1 VTRQPDPSGEG
12 ATKTWWDD
20 IPLQNLDAAQWE
32 LLCDGCGKCC
42 LHKLEDE
49 DTGDYYPTNV
59 ACRQL
64 DRRMGRCKDY
74 ANRKALVPDCI
85 QLRLDNLSEF
95 DWLPRT
101 CGYRLRAEGKPLPDW
116 HHLNTGSY
124 ETVHEAGQST
134 RGWTISEVDAGELED
149 HMVDRDV

>member
-1 VTRQPDPSGEG
+1 MGEL
-12 ATKTWWDD
+12 TPWWETL
-20 IPLQNLDAAQWE
+20 PLKQLDAAQWE

-64 DRRMGRCKDY
+64 DRRTAQCRDY
-74 ANRKALVPDCI
+74 ANRKMLVPDCI
-85 QLRLDNLSEF
+85 QLRLDNLEEF

-101 CGYRLRAEGKPLPDW
+101 CGYRLRAEGKPLPEW
-116 HHLNTGSY
+116 HHLNTGSR
-124 ETVHEAGQST
+124 ESVHEAGAST
-134 RGWTISEVDAGELED
+134 RGWTISEVDAGDLED
-149 HMVDRDV
+149 HMVTDRDV

>member
-1 VTRQPDPSGEG
+1 M
-12 ATKTWWDD
+12 TKWWDLV
-20 IPLQNLDAAQWE
+20 PLEQLDAAQWE

-49 DTGDYYPTNV
+49 DSGAYYPTNV

-64 DRRMGRCKDY
+64 DRRQGRCRDY
-74 ANRKALVPDCI
+74 AGRKALVPDCI
-85 QLRLDNLSEF
+85 QLRLDNLQEF

-101 CGYRLRAEGKPLPDW
+101 CGYRLRAEGQPLPDW
-116 HHLNTGSY
+116 HHLNTGSS
-124 ETVHEAGQST
+124 ESVHEAGEST